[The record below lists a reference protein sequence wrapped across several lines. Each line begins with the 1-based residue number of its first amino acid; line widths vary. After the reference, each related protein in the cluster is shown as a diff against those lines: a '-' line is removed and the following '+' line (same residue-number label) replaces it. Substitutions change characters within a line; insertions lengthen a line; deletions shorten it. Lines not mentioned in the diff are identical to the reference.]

1 MFQRRSVLVLVS
13 ILALG
18 GLLAAACGDDTSSTV
33 AAVGSPAEPAPPEP
47 APAPADPIPP
57 PAEAVPAPAGD
68 AQEAE
73 TAETA
78 EGSIELDTET
88 QAELPAGTEGTLEGS
103 GAPSAPAGDAQEAE
117 TAETAEGS
125 IELDTETQAELPA
138 GTEGTLEGPA
148 TADAAFPVT
157 ITSGGG
163 TWTLESQPQRIVS
176 LSPTAT
182 EILFAIGA
190 GPQVV
195 AADNWSTY
203 PPEAP
208 TTDLSGFDPNIEA
221 ITNYEPD
228 LVVISNDSN
237 ELVAGLTAL
246 DIPVLISP
254 SPFDIEGGYASVET
268 LGIATGHA
276 AGAAEVSETMRS
288 EIAAAL
294 ADAPIV
300 PIRIYHELDDTH
312 FSVSSNSF
320 LGAVYAALGTTNIAD
335 PADADGYGYPQLT
348 EEYIIEADPELIII
362 TDLLAYTAEDV
373 AARPGWETVTAV
385 RDGNILVVNA
395 DIASRWGP
403 RLPQFVA
410 AVAAALAGIATAS

>member
-1 MFQRRSVLVLVS
+1 M
-13 ILALG
+13 
-18 GLLAAACGDDTSSTV
+18 TS
-33 AAVGSPAEPAPPEP
+33 
-47 APAPADPIPP
+47 
-57 PAEAVPAPAGD
+57 D
-68 AQEAE
+68 A
-73 TAETA
+73 
-78 EGSIELDTET
+78 
-88 QAELPAGTEGTLEGS
+88 
-103 GAPSAPAGDAQEAE
+103 
-117 TAETAEGS
+117 
-125 IELDTETQAELPA
+125 
-138 GTEGTLEGPA
+138 
-148 TADAAFPVT
+148 
-157 ITSGGG
+157 G
-163 TWTLESQPQRIVS
+163 TWTIESQPQRIVS

-195 AADNWSTY
+195 AVDNWSTY

-221 ITNYEPD
+221 ITAYEPD

-268 LGIATGHA
+268 LGLATGQA
-276 AGAAEVSETMRS
+276 GGAAAVSETMRS

-294 ADAPIV
+294 ADAPVV

-312 FSVSSNSF
+312 FSVSSHSF

-335 PADADGYGYPQLT
+335 PADTDGYGYPQLT

-362 TDLLAYTAEDV
+362 TDLLAYSAADV
-373 AARPGWETVTAV
+373 AARPGWDTVTAV

-403 RLPQFVA
+403 RLPQFVTA
-410 AVAAALAGIATAS
+410 IVEALAAIAEGP

>member
-1 MFQRRSVLVLVS
+1 MSRHRFVLTLVA

-18 GLLAAACGDDTSSTV
+18 GLLASACGDGDEPPTT
-33 AAVGSPAEPAPPEP
+33 APATEPAPAPEPPEAPEPAPEP
-47 APAPADPIPP
+47 APAPPEPPEEEPPPDTTAAEEPKPATVSDEPAEVAETEP
-57 PAEAVPAPAGD
+57 PAEDSATGEP
-68 AQEAE
+68 EAE
-73 TAETA
+73 TV
-78 EGSIELDTET
+78 
-88 QAELPAGTEGTLEGS
+88 
-103 GAPSAPAGDAQEAE
+103 EAM
-117 TAETAEGS
+117 S
-125 IELDTETQAELPA
+125 
-138 GTEGTLEGPA
+138 
-148 TADAAFPVT
+148 FPVT
-157 ITSGGG
+157 ITSDGG

-195 AADNWSTY
+195 AVDNWSTY

-208 TTDLSGFDPNIEA
+208 TTDLSGFEPNIEA
-221 ITNYEPD
+221 ITAYEPD

-268 LGIATGHA
+268 LGLATGYA
-276 AGAAEVSETMRS
+276 SEAAEVSGWMRA

-294 ADAPIV
+294 ADAPEV
-300 PIRIYHELDDTH
+300 PIRIYHELDQTH

-320 LGAVYAALGTTNIAD
+320 LGAVYAALGTVNIAD
-335 PADADGYGYPQLT
+335 PADSDGYGYPQLT

-362 TDLLAYTAEDV
+362 TDLLAYTAADV
-373 AARPGWETVTAV
+373 AARPGWETISAV
-385 RDGNILVVNA
+385 RDGSILVVNA

-403 RLPQFVA
+403 RLPQFIG
-410 AVAAALAGIATAS
+410 AVAEALATIAAAS

>member
-1 MFQRRSVLVLVS
+1 MSKHRSILFLVS
-13 ILALG
+13 LLALG
-18 GLLAAACGDDTSSTV
+18 GLLASACGDGDESPTTAP
-33 AAVGSPAEPAPPEP
+33 AAPAAEPAPAPEPAPTPPEAPEPPPEP
-47 APAPADPIPP
+47 APAPPEPS
-57 PAEAVPAPAGD
+57 EPAPAPPEPPED
-68 AQEAE
+68 EPPPDT
-73 TAETA
+73 TAEEEPPPPTSA
-78 EGSIELDTET
+78 GEPPEDTEDESPADDGAT
-88 QAELPAGTEGTLEGS
+88 GGAEATD
-103 GAPSAPAGDAQEAE
+103 APS
-117 TAETAEGS
+117 
-125 IELDTETQAELPA
+125 
-138 GTEGTLEGPA
+138 
-148 TADAAFPVT
+148 FPVT
-157 ITSGGG
+157 ITSDAG
-163 TWTLESQPQRIVS
+163 TWTIESQPQRIVS

-195 AADNWSTY
+195 AVDNWSTY

-221 ITNYEPD
+221 ITAYEPD

-268 LGIATGHA
+268 LGLATGQA
-276 AGAAEVSETMRS
+276 GGAAAVSETMRS

-294 ADAPIV
+294 ADAPVV

-312 FSVSSNSF
+312 FSVSSHSF

-335 PADADGYGYPQLT
+335 PADTDGYGYPQLT

-362 TDLLAYTAEDV
+362 TDLLAYSAADV
-373 AARPGWETVTAV
+373 AARPGWDTVTAV

-403 RLPQFVA
+403 RLPQFVTA
-410 AVAAALAGIATAS
+410 IAEALGAIVAGP

>member
-1 MFQRRSVLVLVS
+1 MFRHRSVLIIVS

-18 GLLAAACGDDTSSTV
+18 WLAATACGVSDESPTTAPAV
-33 AAVGSPAEPAPPEP
+33 PAAEPAAEPAEQPEAEPAPPEEP
-47 APAPADPIPP
+47 ETPEPP
-57 PAEAVPAPAGD
+57 PAPPEEPPPPDDEAPDSP
-68 AQEAE
+68 E
-73 TAETA
+73 TADEEPAESASGTDAGSGGPTETA
-78 EGSIELDTET
+78 DTET
-88 QAELPAGTEGTLEGS
+88 ADTGTADTGTADS
-103 GAPSAPAGDAQEAE
+103 GTQQGQEAVGE
-117 TAETAEGS
+117 
-125 IELDTETQAELPA
+125 
-138 GTEGTLEGPA
+138 
-148 TADAAFPVT
+148 AFSVT
-157 ITSGGG
+157 INSDAG

-182 EILFAIGA
+182 EILFAVGA

-195 AADNWSTY
+195 AVDNWSTY

-221 ITNYEPD
+221 ITAYEPD
-228 LVVISNDSN
+228 LVVISYDSN
-237 ELVAGLTAL
+237 DLVAGLTAL

-254 SPFDIEGGYASVET
+254 SPFDIDGGYASVET
-268 LGIATGHA
+268 LGLATGHA
-276 AGAAEVSETMRS
+276 AGAAEVSETMRT

-294 ADAPIV
+294 ADAPVV
-300 PIRIYHELDDTH
+300 PVRIYHELDDTH

-320 LGAVYAALGTTNIAD
+320 LGAVYAALGTENIAD
-335 PADADGYGYPQLT
+335 PADSDGYGYPQLT

-362 TDLLAYTAEDV
+362 TDLLAYSPEEV

-403 RLPQFVA
+403 RLPQFVTA
-410 AVAAALAGIATAS
+410 IAEALAAIAAGR

>member
-1 MFQRRSVLVLVS
+1 MFRHRLVLILVS

-18 GLLAAACGDDTSSTV
+18 GLLAAACSGSDESPTT
-33 AAVGSPAEPAPPEP
+33 AATAPAAEPVPAPEP
-47 APAPADPIPP
+47 APAPP
-57 PAEAVPAPAGD
+57 EAPEPAPATPEPAPAPPEPSEDEPPPDTTATEEPAPATVGD
-68 AQEAE
+68 EPAEDTEAE
-73 TAETA
+73 
-78 EGSIELDTET
+78 S
-88 QAELPAGTEGTLEGS
+88 PAKD
-103 GAPSAPAGDAQEAE
+103 SATGEPEAE
-117 TAETAEGS
+117 SAEALS
-125 IELDTETQAELPA
+125 
-138 GTEGTLEGPA
+138 
-148 TADAAFPVT
+148 FPVT
-157 ITSGGG
+157 ITSDGG

-182 EILFAIGA
+182 EILFTIGA

-195 AADNWSTY
+195 AVDNWSAY

-221 ITNYEPD
+221 ITAYEPD
-228 LVVISNDSN
+228 LVVIANDSN

-268 LGIATGHA
+268 LGLATGYA
-276 AGAAEVSETMRS
+276 SEAAEVSGWMRS

-294 ADAPIV
+294 ADAPVV

-320 LGAVYAALGTTNIAD
+320 LGAVYAALGTVNIAD
-335 PADADGYGYPQLT
+335 PADTDGYGYPQLT

-362 TDLLAYTAEDV
+362 TDLLAYGAEDV

-385 RDGNILVVNA
+385 RDGNILVVDA

-403 RLPQFVA
+403 RLPQFIG
-410 AVAAALAGIATAS
+410 AVAEALATIAAAS

>member
-1 MFQRRSVLVLVS
+1 MFKHRSVLFLVS

-18 GLLAAACGDDTSSTV
+18 GLLSAACGSDDAPGAT
-33 AAVGSPAEPAPPEP
+33 APPAPAEPAAASAPAEPAAPEP
-47 APAPADPIPP
+47 APAPPEEPPPP
-57 PAEAVPAPAGD
+57 PAEPPAPPEEPPPPPAEPPAPAEEPPAPPTTEEEPADTEPEPPDEG
-68 AQEAE
+68 AAAEEVPEA
-73 TAETA
+73 A
-78 EGSIELDTET
+78 EGV
-88 QAELPAGTEGTLEGS
+88 AG
-103 GAPSAPAGDAQEAE
+103 
-117 TAETAEGS
+117 
-125 IELDTETQAELPA
+125 
-138 GTEGTLEGPA
+138 
-148 TADAAFPVT
+148 FPVT
-157 ITSGGG
+157 ISSEAG

-195 AADNWSTY
+195 AVDNWSTY

-208 TTDLSGFDPNIEA
+208 TTELSGFDPNIEA
-221 ITNYEPD
+221 ITAYEPD
-228 LVVISNDSN
+228 LVVISNDAN
-237 ELVAGLTAL
+237 ELVGGLTAL

-268 LGIATGHA
+268 LGLATGNA
-276 AGAAEVSETMRS
+276 SGAADVSETMRS

-294 ADAPIV
+294 ANAPVV

-312 FSVSSNSF
+312 FSVSSHSF
-320 LGAVYAALGTTNIAD
+320 IGAVYAALGTTNIAD
-335 PADADGYGYPQLT
+335 AADSDGYGYPQLT

-362 TDLLAYTAEDV
+362 TDLLAYSAADV
-373 AARPGWETVTAV
+373 AARPGWDTVTAV

-403 RLPQFVA
+403 RLPQFVTII
-410 AVAAALAGIATAS
+410 VEALAAIAAGP

>member
-1 MFQRRSVLVLVS
+1 MFQHRSIALAVAL
-13 ILALG
+13 LALV
-18 GLLAAACGDDTSSTV
+18 GLFAAACSDDTASTV
-33 AAVGSPAEPAPPEP
+33 TAGGSSAEP

-57 PAEAVPAPAGD
+57 PAAEADPVAPPVEAAPPPAGD
-68 AQEAE
+68 TQESEAAG
-73 TAETA
+73 TGA
-78 EGSIELDTET
+78 EGSAELDTET
-88 QAELPAGTEGTLEGS
+88 E
-103 GAPSAPAGDAQEAE
+103 
-117 TAETAEGS
+117 
-125 IELDTETQAELPA
+125 AELPA

-148 TADAAFPVT
+148 TVDEAFPVT
-157 ITSGGG
+157 ISSEGG
-163 TWTLESQPQRIVS
+163 TWTLETQPLRIVS

-195 AADNWSTY
+195 AVDNWSTY

-221 ITNYEPD
+221 ITAYEPD
-228 LVVISNDSN
+228 LVVISNDAN
-237 ELVAGLTAL
+237 ELVGGLTAL

-268 LGIATGHA
+268 LGLATGNSG
-276 AGAAEVSETMRS
+276 GAAEVSETMRS

-294 ADAPIV
+294 ADAPVV

-320 LGAVYAALGTTNIAD
+320 LGAVYAALGAENIAD

-362 TDLLAYTAEDV
+362 TDLLAYSAEDV
-373 AARPGWETVTAV
+373 AARPGWETISAV
-385 RDGNILVVNA
+385 RNGNILVVNA

-403 RLPQFVA
+403 RLPQFVTA
-410 AVAAALAGIATAS
+410 TVEALAAIAAGP

>member
-1 MFQRRSVLVLVS
+1 MFRHRFVLTLVA

-18 GLLAAACGDDTSSTV
+18 GLLASACGAGDESTTTAP
-33 AAVGSPAEPAPPEP
+33 AAPAAEPTPAPEQAPAPPEAPEPAPEP
-47 APAPADPIPP
+47 APAPPEPPEDEPPPDTAATEEPAPAAAGDEPAEVAETEP
-57 PAEAVPAPAGD
+57 PAEDSATGEPEVESV
-68 AQEAE
+68 EAL
-73 TAETA
+73 
-78 EGSIELDTET
+78 S
-88 QAELPAGTEGTLEGS
+88 
-103 GAPSAPAGDAQEAE
+103 
-117 TAETAEGS
+117 
-125 IELDTETQAELPA
+125 
-138 GTEGTLEGPA
+138 
-148 TADAAFPVT
+148 FPVT
-157 ITSGGG
+157 ITSDGG

-195 AADNWSTY
+195 AVDNWSTY

-221 ITNYEPD
+221 ITAYEPD

-246 DIPVLISP
+246 DIPVLISASP
-254 SPFDIEGGYASVET
+254 SDIEGGYASVEA
-268 LGIATGHA
+268 LGLATGYA
-276 AGAAEVSETMRS
+276 SEAAEVSGWMRS

-294 ADAPIV
+294 ADAPEV
-300 PIRIYHELDDTH
+300 PIRIYHELDQTH
-312 FSVSSNSF
+312 FSVSSHSF

-335 PADADGYGYPQLT
+335 PADSDGYGYPQLT

-362 TDLLAYTAEDV
+362 TDLLAYTAADV
-373 AARPGWETVTAV
+373 AARPGWETISAV
-385 RDGNILVVNA
+385 RNGNILVVNA

-403 RLPQFVA
+403 RLPQFVSTI
-410 AVAAALAGIATAS
+410 VESLTTIAAAS